1 MVIFYKTKKGE
12 SHMEVIQ
19 TAASEVAV
27 TLVLALIGLLAAYA
41 TYGIRK
47 MTEKVKAQIVQLKD
61 DAARQLLNN
70 ALEDVEELT
79 TVTVA
84 SIEQTTAKSLREA
97 VKDGKVDR
105 SELVALSKHA
115 ADEITAAIKPE
126 AQKIIE
132 DNLGSFKDYVS
143 KLIEEKVLELKTL
156 TQ

>member
-1 MVIFYKTKKGE
+1 
-12 SHMEVIQ
+12 MEVIQ
-19 TAASEVAV
+19 TVASEVAV
-27 TLVLALIGLLAAYA
+27 TLTLAFIGLLAAYA
-41 TYGIRK
+41 TYGIHK
-47 MTEKVKAQIVQLKD
+47 LTEKVKTQTAQLKD
-61 DAARQLLNN
+61 DAARQLFNN

-79 TVTVA
+79 VVTVA

-105 SELVALSKHA
+105 SELVALSKRA

-126 AQKIIE
+126 AQRIIE